1 MKNVKLFEEFA
12 EVNEYQ
18 SNTNTPYFREL
29 VPRMEGIV
37 DRTQYKKFIA
47 SMDKLLDDWY
57 EEGFD
62 KGDILNFFNAII
74 PGGPND

>member
-1 MKNVKLFEEFA
+1 MSDNVKLFEDFI
-12 EVNEYQ
+12 NEYQ
-18 SNTNTPYFREL
+18 KDVSTPYFREL

-57 EEGFD
+57 AEGFD
-62 KGDILNFFNAII
+62 KGDVLNFLNAIL
-74 PGGPND
+74 PEGPNDT